1 MPEPFQQPLDE
12 PVPTVTDD
20 VAVGEDLNFQR
31 KWWRFEHIIW
41 AVFVAILI
49 CDLLGMFGR
58 GGFAN
63 AKASTP
69 DHALVLNYD
78 RIERKD
84 APSVMTLHFGP
95 AAVHNGRIE
104 VTISETVLKD
114 LGARRIS
121 PAPVI
126 SALGPKAITYVW
138 YTTGLLSSVH
148 ITLRPS
154 HAWSQRFAIQVV
166 GSQPIEGSVLVFP

>member
-1 MPEPFQQPLDE
+1 MSEPFRQPLDE
-12 PVPTVTDD
+12 PVPKVDNE
-20 VAVGEDLNFQR
+20 VAVGEDLDFQR

-41 AVFVAILI
+41 WVFVAILI

-58 GGFAN
+58 GWFAK

-78 RIERKD
+78 RIARKD
-84 APSVMTLHFGP
+84 APSVMTLQFGP

-104 VTISETVLKD
+104 VSISESVIKD
-114 LGARRIS
+114 LGAQRIS
-121 PAPVI
+121 PQPVI

-138 YTTGLLSSVH
+138 YATGALTSAE
-148 ITLRPS
+148 ITLQPS
-154 HAWSQRFAIQVV
+154 RAWSHRFAVQVA
-166 GSQPIEGSVLVFP
+166 GSPPIERSVLVFP